1 MITTDA
7 PISPIAKVVGVKRW
21 DTDNFVIMAISD
33 VHFFHTRT
41 KSPRML
47 SAIRTLFPDNA
58 ETGKTDLLL
67 ITGDWFDHL
76 VSLNDGDVYYAM
88 EAIRWVLKICKKW
101 DIEVRVLEGTS
112 SHDRRQNIL
121 FESINVGEE
130 IHAPMKYVNTL
141 SIEYI
146 ERFELNILYLPD
158 EWSHKAEITLEQ
170 ARTLIQ
176 SRGLET
182 VHFAAC
188 HGSATYQM
196 PGIVSPAFHD
206 AAVWST
212 LVSVQIFSGHIHTHS
227 RYLKWMSVGSLER
240 LGHGEE
246 EAKGIVRMTYKNG
259 VEVGY
264 ERLINRAAKIY
275 RTLPCYDLDIG
286 EIIALIDDQ
295 KDAAKGS
302 AFRLEFPP
310 EIISQPLLDTL
321 KETFPEYQFT
331 ELKRGKKKSD
341 KILSAFS
348 TDKFE
353 IVPINP
359 ATVKPALSQ
368 FWGKKNLDPKI
379 IALSLS
385 LIDTL
390 N

>member
-1 MITTDA
+1 MKSTITDLLLK
-7 PISPIAKVVGVKRW
+7 PKVSKPWNV
-21 DTDNFVIMAISD
+21 DTFIIMAISD

-47 SAIRTLFPDNA
+47 SAIRKLFPDNA

-76 VSLNDGDVYYAM
+76 VPLNDPDIYYAM

-121 FESINVGEE
+121 FQTVNSVEE
-130 IHAPMKYVNTL
+130 INANLKYVDTL

-146 ERFELNILYLPD
+146 ERFDLNILYLPD
-158 EWSHKAEITLEQ
+158 EWSHKAELTLEQ
-170 ARTLIQ
+170 ARNLIQ
-176 SRGLET
+176 SRGLDT
-182 VHFAAC
+182 VHIIAS
-188 HGSATYQM
+188 HGGATYQL
-196 PGIVSPAFHD
+196 PGIPSPALHD
-206 AAVWST
+206 AALWSE

-227 RYLKWMSVGSLER
+227 RYLNWMSVGSLER

-246 EAKGIVRMTYKNG
+246 EAKGIVRMTYLNG

-264 ERLINRAAKIY
+264 ERIINRDAKLY
-275 RTLPCYDLDIG
+275 RTLLGYDLDIG
-286 EIIALIDDQ
+286 DLIALIDDQ
-295 KDAAKGS
+295 VDAPRGS

-310 EIISQPLLDTL
+310 EATSQALLDML
-321 KETFPEYQFT
+321 KETFPDYQFT

-341 KILSAFS
+341 KVTSAFS
-348 TDKFE
+348 TEKFE

-359 ATVKPALSQ
+359 ATIKPALSQ
-368 FWGKKNLDPKI
+368 FWEKKNLDPKI

-390 N
+390 S

>member
-1 MITTDA
+1 MTTTENVL
-7 PISPIAKVVGVKRW
+7 PAKKVFSSS
-21 DTDNFVIMAISD
+21 DFVIMAISD

-41 KSPRML
+41 RSPRML
-47 SAIRTLFPDNA
+47 SAIRTLLPDNA

-121 FESINVGEE
+121 FEAINVGEE
-130 IHAPMKYVNTL
+130 INAPMKYVNTL

-146 ERFELNILYLPD
+146 ERFEMNVLYLPD

-170 ARTLIQ
+170 ARALIQ

-182 VHFAAC
+182 VHIAAC

-196 PGIVSPAFHD
+196 PGIPSPAFHD
-206 AAVWST
+206 AAIWST

-227 RYLKWMSVGSLER
+227 RYLNWMSVGSLER

-264 ERLINRAAKIY
+264 ERLINRSAKIY

-295 KDAAKGS
+295 AGVEKGS
-302 AFRLEFPP
+302 SFRLELPADVFTPP
-310 EIISQPLLDTL
+310 IIDAL
-321 KETFPEYQFT
+321 KDTFPDYQFA
-331 ELKRGKKKSD
+331 ELKRGKKKTD
-341 KILSAFS
+341 KVISAFS
-348 TDKFE
+348 TEKHV

-359 ATVKPALSQ
+359 ATVRPALTQ
-368 FWGKKNLDPKI
+368 FFAKKKVDPKVI
-379 IALSLS
+379 DFTLS
-385 LIDTL
+385 LIATL
-390 N
+390 E